1 MGRKVAAIGRLPMP
15 QRILTH
21 VYISET
27 LIGLREFCF
36 FFFKAHEV
44 GRKIEDIL
52 ERNRSRER
60 M

>member
-1 MGRKVAAIGRLPMP
+1 MAAIGRLPMP

-36 FFFKAHEV
+36 FFKAHEV